1 MGIELAPS
9 QKDRF
14 AKKKHFLDL
23 ILKNRVLDI
32 YFCPFSK
39 NFKRAAEKKV
49 QKMTCDHYAL
59 ISIFSRNGL

>member
-1 MGIELAPS
+1 MHENRMGIELAPS

-39 NFKRAAEKKV
+39 ISKRVAEK
-49 QKMTCDHYAL
+49 
-59 ISIFSRNGL
+59 IP